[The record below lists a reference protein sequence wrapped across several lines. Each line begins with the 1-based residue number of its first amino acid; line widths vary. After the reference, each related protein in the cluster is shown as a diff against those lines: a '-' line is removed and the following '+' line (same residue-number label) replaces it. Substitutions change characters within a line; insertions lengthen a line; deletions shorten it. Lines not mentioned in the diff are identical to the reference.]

1 MCDNCGRCYL
11 RRVQKLQA
19 GIHSFQANYF
29 ARNRRLFEQLAE
41 GQRPETLFITCCDS
55 RVVPN
60 LITSSAPGELF
71 IVRNVGNIVP
81 ALNHGV
87 IGGVAAAIEYAVQV
101 LKVDEIVICGHTQ
114 CGAIDAIM
122 HPERIAH
129 LPLTSRWVKESA
141 SIPSLIA
148 ERYGDLEGEAL
159 MNAAV
164 EENVLLQLENLRT
177 FDFVAEKLDNGSLSV
192 SGWVFHIATGATFD
206 YDPESEQFV
215 PFGDR

>member
-1 MCDNCGRCYL
+1 M
-11 RRVQKLQA
+11 QKLED
-19 GIHSFQANYF
+19 GIHQFKANYF
-29 ARNRRLFEQLAE
+29 ARHRRLFERLAE

-101 LKVDEIVICGHTQ
+101 LEVGEIVICGHTQ

-129 LPLTSRWVKESA
+129 LPLTSRWVNESA
-141 SIPSLIA
+141 SIPKIMA
-148 ERYGDLEGEAL
+148 ERYAHLEGEAL
-159 MNAAV
+159 MTAAV

-177 FDFVAEKLDNGSLSV
+177 FDFVAEKLDAGTLSV
-192 SGWVFHIATGATFD
+192 SGWVFHIAKGDIFD
-206 YDPESEQFV
+206 YDPESGQFV
-215 PFGDR
+215 PFGGADRQLQTR

>member
-1 MCDNCGRCYL
+1 VCDNCGRCYL

-192 SGWVFHIATGATFD
+192 SGWVFHIATGAIFD

>member
-1 MCDNCGRCYL
+1 
-11 RRVQKLQA
+11 VQKLQA

-192 SGWVFHIATGATFD
+192 SGWVFHIATGAIFD